1 MQRVPIETLASRR
14 ELSLVPRESPGP
26 RRPRRFTPAGTGFF
40 LLSSV
45 VKWVSL
51 ERSPDGLLLGA
62 VTLEIVLFTAVAP
75 NFATLANFFEV
86 TRLSVEVGLLAVAM
100 TPILVTGGIDLS
112 VGAMMGLAAVVFGA
126 AYRDW
131 ALPIAGA
138 AAVAV
143 LTGFAGGVL
152 NAVLVAVL
160 DIPPL
165 IVTLG
170 SLSLFRGLA
179 EGITRGAVNYSGFPP
194 SVLAFG
200 QGYLWGVIPAQLTL
214 FVAILVA
221 YVVLLHRS
229 IIGRAW
235 YAIGL
240 TAAGARYAGV
250 PVALRVGLAYVLSG
264 LVSSIAAI
272 VYVGHL
278 GQARADAG
286 TGYELDAI
294 TAVVLG
300 GTSVFGGR
308 GSMWGTLGG
317 LFAIAVLGN
326 GLHLAALPS
335 ELTGV
340 IVGTLLIGTIALDR
354 WRRGGRAFPD
364 TIEGEEIIVRNSQ
377 VAVLCAAVIA
387 GSLIV
392 AGTNVWLIR
401 SIESTIRG
409 STGGAPPPGRAN
421 RLVVAVMP
429 KAKGDP
435 YFVSCRVGA
444 EEAAQE
450 LGVDLIWDGPTSLDA
465 AKQNELV
472 ENWITRR
479 VDVIAV
485 AVENRAGISTV
496 LRKARERGIRV
507 LTWDADAE
515 PNARDFFVNQATAEG
530 IGNALTDEASRLLGA
545 TGEFAIITGALT
557 AANQNEWIAFIRK
570 RLADRHPGLK
580 LATIR
585 PSDDDRDKAFAET
598 QTILKV
604 YPSVKLMMAI
614 SAPAVPGSAEA
625 VRQAG
630 RADVRVIGLS
640 LPNINKPYVHGG
652 VVQTVVLWNTR
663 DLGYLTVYAGV
674 LAADQKLTPGS
685 RAFQAGRLGTIEIRE
700 SEIILGPPLLFNKE
714 NIDRYD
720 F

>member
-1 MQRVPIETLASRR
+1 MPSRI
-14 ELSLVPRESPGP
+14 
-26 RRPRRFTPAGTGFF
+26 
-40 LLSSV
+40 
-45 VKWVSL
+45 
-51 ERSPDGLLLGA
+51 LLGA
-62 VTLEIVLFTAVAP
+62 LAVEIVLFTALAP
-75 NFATLANFFEV
+75 NFATPTNFLEV
-86 TRLSVEVGLLAVAM
+86 ARLSVEVGLLAVAM

-112 VGAMMGLAAVVFGA
+112 VGAMMGLAAVMFGA

-131 ALPIAGA
+131 NLPIAAA
-138 AAVAV
+138 AAVAM
-143 LTGFAGGVL
+143 LTGLAGGVL
-152 NAVLVAVL
+152 NALLVAAL

-194 SVLAFG
+194 GVLALG
-200 QGYLWGVIPAQLTL
+200 QGYLWGVIPAQLVFFL
-214 FVAILVA
+214 AIVAG
-221 YVVLLHRS
+221 YSVLLHRS

-235 YAIGL
+235 YAIGW
-240 TAAGARYAGV
+240 TASGARYAGL
-250 PVALRVGLAYVLSG
+250 PVARRVGVAYVLSG
-264 LVSSIAAI
+264 LAASVAAI
-272 VYVGHL
+272 IYVAHL

-286 TGYELDAI
+286 AGYELDAI

-308 GSMWGTLGG
+308 GTLWGTLGG
-317 LFAIAVLGN
+317 LFAIAVLRN
-326 GLHLAALPS
+326 GLQVAALPS

-340 IVGTLLIGTIALDR
+340 LVGALLLATIALDHR
-354 WRRGGRAFPD
+354 QRGSRAAAD
-364 TIEGEEIIVRNSQ
+364 TIEGEDTVVTNRQ
-377 VAVLCAAVIA
+377 LAVLCAAVIA
-387 GSLIV
+387 GALLVS
-392 AGTNVWLIR
+392 GTNVWLVR
-401 SIESTIRG
+401 SLESNIRG
-409 STGGAPPPGRAN
+409 ATAN
-421 RLVVAVMP
+421 RMTPAAAARLTIAVMP

-435 YFVSCRVGA
+435 YFVSCRAGA
-444 EEAAQE
+444 EEAARE

-465 AKQNELV
+465 ARQNELV
-472 ENWITRR
+472 ENWMTRR

-496 LRKARERGIRV
+496 LRKARDRGIRV

-515 PNARDFFVNQATAEG
+515 PDARDFFVNQATAEG
-530 IGNALTDEASRLLGA
+530 IANALTDEAARLLGGR
-545 TGEFAIITGALT
+545 GEFAIITGALT

-570 RLADRHPGLK
+570 RLADTHSALK

-614 SAPAVPGSAEA
+614 SAPAVPGAAEA

-630 RADVRVIGLS
+630 AADVRVIGLS

-652 VVQTVVLWNTR
+652 IVQTVVLWNTR
-663 DLGYLTVYAGV
+663 DLGYLTLYAGAF
-674 LAADQKLTPGS
+674 AANQTLTAGARS
-685 RAFQAGRLGTIEIRE
+685 FQAGRLGTIEIRG